1 MLLASGSAGAQ
12 GGIVLVQHAGKDAG
26 VVTSSSL
33 SFKSNNTAGNWLAV
47 CIRAGRSGQVF
58 TVTDSRGNTYHQAIQ
73 FNVTLDAPGGDTL
86 GIFYAENIAGGANA
100 ITVSDTISG
109 TLRFSILEYSGM
121 ATAGSLDASITAQGH
136 GTSPSSGN
144 AATSASGDLLLGA
157 ILTANPATF
166 TAGSGYK
173 IEETVP
179 VEPNT
184 KLIAEDQIQAAP
196 GSASASALLA
206 AADDWAAGLAAFKSA
221 NGTAAAPVITGLN
234 PTSGRVGTSV
244 TITGTNF
251 GSSIGTVTFNG
262 TPVTGAISWT
272 PTRIDVT
279 IPNGATTGSV
289 VVTAGGLSSNGV
301 SFTVIPGPAITNL
314 SPTSGAVGTSVNIT
328 GAGFGSPQGGS
339 TVTFNG
345 TTANPTIWQ
354 SNSITVP
361 VPSGATT
368 GNVVVTVAGIPSNGL
383 NFTVTSISV
392 SVAPPTANVVAGTT
406 AFFTATVQNDVANQ
420 SVVWS
425 LSGAGCSG
433 TTCGTVSTP
442 SGPSQAQYTAPT
454 TVPNP
459 STVVLTATSKA
470 DNTKSGQATI
480 TVVQPQVPNITG
492 LNPTSGPINTLVSV
506 AGTNFGASQNL
517 STITFNN
524 VQASA
529 TNWSDTIVTAI
540 VPSTASTGNVVVV
553 VNGTASN
560 GVPFTVTPP
569 NPQIT
574 SMSSS
579 SGAVGLSVTITGTGF
594 SSVQGNST
602 VRFNGTIAAPTSW
615 SPTSIVAPV
624 PWGATTGN
632 VLVTVGGVAS
642 NGVLFTVVPNITGLS
657 PNSGPAGTSVMITG
671 TGFGAT
677 QNQSTVTF
685 NGTAATPAPGNWS
698 DTLITVPVPAGATT
712 GNVVVSVG
720 GASSN
725 GFAFT
730 VTSSGAGIGIVQH
743 ASTDAGVTSSGSLTF
758 RTANKAGN
766 WIGVCIRAGRSGQI
780 FTVTDSNGNKYHQ
793 AIQFNVTL
801 DSPGGDT
808 LGVFYA
814 ENIAAGTN
822 TVTVSDTILGT
833 MRFAV
838 MEYSGVAVANSLDAS
853 VSAQGHSTSPNSGNA
868 VTSANGDLL
877 LGAILTA
884 NAAVFSAGNGF
895 TIEETTPAEPSS
907 KLMVEDQLQAAA
919 GTALATA
926 SMGGADDWA
935 AGLAAFKSASGAPP
949 PPISVSVSPTPVT
962 VATGGIQNFAANIQ
976 NDSLNKGVTWSLSG
990 AGCSGTGCGTL
1001 TNVTVTSLTYQG
1013 PANVPS
1019 PASVTLN
1026 ATSISDPSKSGS
1038 AAITLIKGTLSV
1050 SVSPKRSAVTL
1061 SQAQQLVATVVNDP
1075 QNAGVTWSV
1084 DGNNGGNT
1092 ITGTISSTGLFTPGS
1107 QPGQHTIVATSVSDA
1122 TVTTS
1127 VSTFVT
1133 DLAGLFTH
1141 HNDTSRTGQNLQ
1153 EYALSPSTVSPAT
1166 FGRLFSCNVDGFVY
1180 AQPLYVANLNVAGT
1194 IRNVVFI
1201 ATEHDSV
1208 YAFDADSSSCTQLW
1222 KTSFLASGITTVP
1235 FADIGGTDDLIPE
1248 IGITSTP
1255 VIDVNAAR
1263 LYVESKTK
1271 ETVGSGCSSGSPCY
1285 VHRLHSLDLATGS
1298 EKLTAVVTAPNFVPL
1313 RHLQR
1318 PALLLSNGTIYLAFG
1333 SHGDIANYQG
1343 WLFAYDAATLAQKF
1357 AFSTTDPTSSSFA
1370 GAVWQGGAGPAVDAG
1385 GNIYFETGNGIF
1397 DADTGGRNYSD
1408 SVVKLSPSGTVMDY
1422 FTPFNESTLSA
1433 SDVDLGSA
1441 GVIILPDSVGSATH
1455 PHLAIAT
1462 GKVGVLYL
1470 LDQANLGRFHS
1481 GSNLDVQEVP
1491 VILNTTNLDGGIFG
1505 DPAYYNGSIYVVE
1518 VSDALRQFPIANGH
1532 ISSTAS
1538 SKSNNT
1544 FPLRGATPT
1553 VSANGI
1559 AGGLVWVMDLTG
1571 WQTNQPGILDVYD
1584 ATDLTKL
1591 LFSSP
1596 SSGSGASGA
1605 AVKFTV
1611 PTVANGKVYVGCQG
1625 AFTVFGLLPN

>member
-1 MLLASGSAGAQ
+1 MLLACGIAGAQ
-12 GGIVLVQHAGKDAG
+12 GIVLVQHAGKDAG

-33 SFKSNNTAGNWLAV
+33 SFTSNNTAGNWIGV

-58 TVTDSRGNTYHQAIQ
+58 TVRDSAGNTYHQAIQ
-73 FNVTLDAPGGDTL
+73 FNVTVDAPGGDTL
-86 GIFYAENIAGGANA
+86 GIFYAENIVGAANT

-109 TLRFSILEYSGM
+109 TLRFSILEYSGV
-121 ATAGSLDASITAQGH
+121 ATAGSLDAAIAAQGR
-136 GTSPSSGN
+136 GTAPNSGN
-144 AATSASGDLLLGA
+144 ATTSTSGELLLGA

-179 VEPNT
+179 TEPNT

-196 GSASASALLA
+196 ASASASAMLA
-206 AADDWAAGLAAFKSA
+206 AVDDWAAGLAAFKSA
-221 NGTAAAPVITGLN
+221 GGTSAAPAITSLN

-251 GSSIGTVTFNG
+251 GSSIGSVTFNG
-262 TPVTGAISWT
+262 TAVTGGISWT
-272 PTRIDVT
+272 PTRIDVSV
-279 IPNGATTGSV
+279 PNGATTGNV

-314 SPTSGAVGTSVNIT
+314 NPTTGSVGTSVEIS
-328 GAGFGSPQGGS
+328 GASFGTPQGSS

-345 TTANPTIWQ
+345 TVASPTLWS
-354 SNSITVP
+354 SNLITVP
-361 VPSGATT
+361 VPNGATT
-368 GNVVVTVAGIPSNGL
+368 GNVVVTVVGVPSNAV
-383 NFTVTSISV
+383 NFTVTIISV
-392 SVAPPTANVVAGTT
+392 SVAPATANVVAG
-406 AFFTATVQNDVANQ
+406 ASASFTATVQNDVRGQ
-420 SVVWS
+420 SVTWS

-433 TTCGTVSTP
+433 TTCGTVSSP
-442 SGPSQAQYTAPT
+442 AGPSQAQYTAPT

-459 STVVLTATSKA
+459 PTVVLTATSKA

-480 TVVQPQVPNITG
+480 TVVQPQVPNITS
-492 LNPTSGPINTLVSV
+492 LNPTSGPINTLVTI
-506 AGTNFGASQNL
+506 AGTNFGASQNA
-517 STITFNN
+517 STVTFNG

-529 TNWSDTIVTAI
+529 TNWSDTSVTAI
-540 VPSTASTGNVVVV
+540 VPSTASTGNVVVT

-560 GVPFTVTPP
+560 GVLFTVTPP
-569 NPQIT
+569 NPHIT
-574 SMSSS
+574 TVNPS
-579 SGAVGLSVTITGTGF
+579 SGAIGSSVTITGTGF
-594 SSVQGNST
+594 SSVQGSST
-602 VRFNGTIAAPTSW
+602 VTFNGTVSPPTSW
-615 SPTSIVAPV
+615 SPTSIVVPV
-624 PWGATTGN
+624 PPGATTGN
-632 VLVTVGGVAS
+632 VQVTVGGVAS
-642 NGVLFTVVPNITGLS
+642 NGALFTVTPNITGLS
-657 PNSGPAGTSVMITG
+657 PNSGSAGTSVVITG
-671 TGFGAT
+671 TSFGGT

-685 NGTAATPAPGNWS
+685 NGTAASPTNWA
-698 DTLITVPVPAGATT
+698 DTRITVPVPAGATT

-720 GASSN
+720 GVSSN
-725 GFAFT
+725 GLAFT
-730 VTSSGAGIGIVQH
+730 VTSSGGGIGIVQH
-743 ASTDAGVTSSGSLTF
+743 TSTDAGVTNSASLTF
-758 RTANKAGN
+758 RTSNKAGN

-780 FTVTDSNGNKYHQ
+780 FTVTDSNGNSYRR
-793 AIQFNVTL
+793 AIQFNVTV

-822 TVTVSDTILGT
+822 TVTVSDTTLGT
-833 MRFAV
+833 MRFAI
-838 MEYSGVAVANSLDAS
+838 MEYSGVAVANSLDIA

-868 VTSANGDLL
+868 VTTANGDLL
-877 LGAILTA
+877 LGGILTA
-884 NAAVFSAGNGF
+884 NAAVFTAGSGF
-895 TIEETTPAEPSS
+895 TIQETTPAEPSA
-907 KLMVEDQLQAAA
+907 KLMVEDQVQAAA
-919 GTALATA
+919 GTTSASATL
-926 SMGGADDWA
+926 GGADDWA

-962 VATGGIQNFAANIQ
+962 VATGGTQNFTANVQ
-976 NDSLNKGVTWSLSG
+976 NDSLNKGATWSLSG
-990 AGCSGTGCGTL
+990 AGCSGSTCGTL
-1001 TNVTVTSLTYQG
+1001 TNVTLTSVTYQG
-1013 PANVPS
+1013 PASVPT

-1026 ATSISDPSKSGS
+1026 ATSISDPTKSGS
-1038 AAITLIKGTLSV
+1038 AAITLTKGTLAV

-1061 SQAQQLVATVVNDP
+1061 SQAQQFTATVVNDS

-1084 DGNNGGNT
+1084 DGNNGGNA

-1122 TVTTS
+1122 TVSAS
-1127 VSTFVT
+1127 VTIFVT
-1133 DLAGLFTH
+1133 DLVGVFTH

-1153 EYALSPSTVSPAT
+1153 EYALSPSTVSSAT

-1180 AQPLYVANLNVAGT
+1180 AQPLYVANLNLAGT

-1208 YAFDADSSSCTQLW
+1208 YAFDADSSSCVQLW
-1222 KTSFLASGITTVP
+1222 KTSFLGSGITTVP

-1255 VIDVNAAR
+1255 VVDVTAGR

-1271 ETVGSGCSSGSPCY
+1271 ETVGSGCSAGSPCY
-1285 VHRLHSLDLATGS
+1285 VHRLHALDLITGS
-1298 EKLTAVVTAPNFVPL
+1298 EKLTAVISAPNFVPL

-1318 PALLLSNGTIYLAFG
+1318 PALLFSNGTIYLGFG

-1343 WLFAYDAATLAQKF
+1343 WIFAYDAATLAQKF
-1357 AFSTTDPTSSSFA
+1357 AFATTNPTTSSFA
-1370 GAVWQGGAGPAVDAG
+1370 GAVWQGGAGPAVDAT

-1408 SVVKLSPSGTVMDY
+1408 SVVKLSPSATVLDY

-1441 GVIILPDSVGSATH
+1441 GVIILPDSVGSTTH
-1455 PHLAIAT
+1455 PHLAVAT
-1462 GKVGVLYL
+1462 GKVGILYL
-1470 LDQANLGRFHS
+1470 LDQTNLGKFHS
-1481 GSNLDVQEVP
+1481 GSNQDVQEVP
-1491 VILNTTNLDGGIFG
+1491 VILNTNNLDAGIFG

-1518 VSDALRQFPIANGH
+1518 VSDALRQFAIANGH
-1532 ISSTAS
+1532 ISPTAS

-1544 FPLRGATPT
+1544 FPLRGATPS
-1553 VSANGI
+1553 VSANGT

-1625 AFTVFGLLPN
+1625 SFTVFGLIPN